1 MIRDRIMGDGEGPQQ
16 AVQADEDGI
25 EDKNDL
31 PSLICLPVS
40 YAPGGTTGTE
50 HELTA
55 EGKGHMAS
63 EYLKWKYRDV
73 KPDQTVELTPRQKRA
88 TGGITINGM
97 YFWAQDCLL
106 HPFIW

>member
-1 MIRDRIMGDGEGPQQ
+1 
-16 AVQADEDGI
+16 
-25 EDKNDL
+25 
-31 PSLICLPVS
+31 
-40 YAPGGTTGTE
+40 
-50 HELTA
+50 
-55 EGKGHMAS
+55 MAS

-88 TGGITINGM
+88 NWWYYHNGM